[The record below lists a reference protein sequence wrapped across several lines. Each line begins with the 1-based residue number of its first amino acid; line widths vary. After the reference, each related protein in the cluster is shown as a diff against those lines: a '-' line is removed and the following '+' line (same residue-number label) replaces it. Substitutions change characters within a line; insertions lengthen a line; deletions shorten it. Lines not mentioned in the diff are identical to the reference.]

1 VSLRRVLSMRV
12 MAIVV
17 VFVSASLVIATTAG
31 CDKDEQGPEATAT
44 PAATP
49 TATSGS
55 QAATPSTDP
64 TAETAGTIKVTWT
77 AINGSARQDPI
88 GLLSSTPLE
97 RQGSS
102 LSAHR
107 TVLFKPT
114 APDATSAKGK
124 YVYRLDLHAD
134 PSDPADYTGTMTLD
148 WTMTIVK
155 AHSKSEFHAVYK
167 GKVTATFDPAGGAV
181 YDGHANGSVRT
192 TDTFTAYGTKLAPNV
207 TTAWFTWGFETPK

>member
-1 VSLRRVLSMRV
+1 VSLRRVPSIRV
-12 MAIVV
+12 MPVV
-17 VFVSASLVIATTAG
+17 VVLVLASIVIATTAG
-31 CDKDEQGPEATAT
+31 CEKDEQGPEATAT
-44 PAATP
+44 PAVTP
-49 TATSGS
+49 AAVSGS

-64 TAETAGTIKVTWT
+64 TADTAGTVNVTWT
-77 AINGSARQDPI
+77 ALTGDARQDPI

-124 YVYRLDLHAD
+124 YVYRLDLQAD
-134 PSDPADYTGTMTLD
+134 PSDPADYKGTMTLD

-181 YDGHANGSVRT
+181 YDGHANGSART
-192 TDTFTAYGTKLAPNV
+192 TDTFTAYGTKLAPNE
-207 TTAWFTWGFETPK
+207 TAAWFAWGFETPK

>member
-1 VSLRRVLSMRV
+1 MSLRRVLSTKV
-12 MAIVV
+12 MPVV
-17 VFVSASLVIATTAG
+17 VVLVLASLVVGAAAG
-31 CDKDEQGPEATAT
+31 CEKDEQSPEATAT

-49 TATSGS
+49 TAVSGS

-64 TAETAGTIKVTWT
+64 TAETAGTINVTWT
-77 AINGSARQDPI
+77 AINGDARQDPM

-102 LSAHR
+102 LTAHR

-124 YVYRLDLHAD
+124 YVYRLDLEAD
-134 PSDPADYTGTMTLD
+134 PSDPAEYKGTMTLD

-155 AHSKSEFHAVYK
+155 THSKSEFHAVYK
-167 GKVTATFDPAGGAV
+167 GKVTSTLGPASGAV

-207 TTAWFTWGFETPK
+207 TTAWFTWGFSTPK